1 MKLEELCAA
10 VQEARYYNE
19 RFTRR
24 EYTSAFRTYTERFG
38 PLYMEAVRETAEDPD
53 GRRVLAEQLLDLLE
67 AGWKRQRPWNRTMV
81 QAREKQMLV
90 TYLSPML
97 LGLEEPLCQELAERL
112 RDGWNTRRPKDIY
125 NITTYAR
132 LQEGFR
138 NVKNDATGQ
147 WEKVPIYTFDDPL
160 PYGHG
165 EKSVYIVNGF
175 LRLTREEAM
184 AIRWHM
190 GFSGPEDARTVGQ
203 AFQKYPLAFA
213 LATADMEASYFL
225 EGDQ

>member
-81 QAREKQMLV
+81 QAREKQI
-90 TYLSPML
+90 
-97 LGLEEPLCQELAERL
+97 LEEPLCQELAERL

-138 NVKNDATGQ
+138 NVILGIDITGWQ
-147 WEKVPIYTFDDPL
+147 K
-160 PYGHG
+160 
-165 EKSVYIVNGF
+165 
-175 LRLTREEAM
+175 RREEE
-184 AIRWHM
+184 
-190 GFSGPEDARTVGQ
+190 S
-203 AFQKYPLAFA
+203 
-213 LATADMEASYFL
+213 
-225 EGDQ
+225 

>member
-1 MKLEELCAA
+1 MTDIRLRPVRESDAPALAA
-10 VQEARYYNE
+10 IYAPYVRETAITFEYEPPDAGEFRRRLAAIAPKYPYLVAE
-19 RFTRR
+19 RDG
-24 EYTSAFRTYTERFG
+24 EVLGYAYTSAFRTYTERFG

-138 NVKNDATGQ
+138 NVILGIDITGWQ
-147 WEKVPIYTFDDPL
+147 K
-160 PYGHG
+160 
-165 EKSVYIVNGF
+165 
-175 LRLTREEAM
+175 RREEE
-184 AIRWHM
+184 
-190 GFSGPEDARTVGQ
+190 S
-203 AFQKYPLAFA
+203 
-213 LATADMEASYFL
+213 
-225 EGDQ
+225 

>member
-112 RDGWNTRRPKDIY
+112 GEHPPAQGHLQHHHLCPAAGGLPQCDPGHRHH
-125 NITTYAR
+125 R
-132 LQEGFR
+132 L
-138 NVKNDATGQ
+138 A
-147 WEKVPIYTFDDPL
+147 
-160 PYGHG
+160 
-165 EKSVYIVNGF
+165 
-175 LRLTREEAM
+175 
-184 AIRWHM
+184 
-190 GFSGPEDARTVGQ
+190 
-203 AFQKYPLAFA
+203 
-213 LATADMEASYFL
+213 EASGRGELNRAPARKRKNLPGNGKNMKKLFDNRAHIPYNTIRVITR
-225 EGDQ
+225 

>member
-97 LGLEEPLCQELAERL
+97 LGLEEPLCQEPNLLFGLVFQQKAL
-112 RDGWNTRRPKDIY
+112 NFPSTGLGRP
-125 NITTYAR
+125 
-132 LQEGFR
+132 
-138 NVKNDATGQ
+138 
-147 WEKVPIYTFDDPL
+147 
-160 PYGHG
+160 
-165 EKSVYIVNGF
+165 
-175 LRLTREEAM
+175 
-184 AIRWHM
+184 
-190 GFSGPEDARTVGQ
+190 TVMQ
-203 AFQKYPLAFA
+203 R
-213 LATADMEASYFL
+213 
-225 EGDQ
+225 

>member
-24 EYTSAFRTYTERFG
+24 EYTSAVRTYTERFG
-38 PLYMEAVRETAEDPD
+38 PLYMAAVRETAEDPD

-138 NVKNDATGQ
+138 NVILGIDITGWQ
-147 WEKVPIYTFDDPL
+147 K
-160 PYGHG
+160 
-165 EKSVYIVNGF
+165 
-175 LRLTREEAM
+175 RREEE
-184 AIRWHM
+184 
-190 GFSGPEDARTVGQ
+190 S
-203 AFQKYPLAFA
+203 
-213 LATADMEASYFL
+213 
-225 EGDQ
+225 

>member
-97 LGLEEPLCQELAERL
+97 LGLEEPACQSLAQALMEQ
-112 RDGWNTRRPKDIY
+112 WA
-125 NITTYAR
+125 AR
-132 LQEGFR
+132 WPGDRYTMAPYDQIQAGFR
-138 NVKNDATGQ
+138 NAIMGI
-147 WEKVPIYTFDDPL
+147 E
-160 PYGHG
+160 
-165 EKSVYIVNGF
+165 
-175 LRLTREEAM
+175 LRR
-184 AIRWHM
+184 
-190 GFSGPEDARTVGQ
+190 
-203 AFQKYPLAFA
+203 
-213 LATADMEASYFL
+213 
-225 EGDQ
+225 

>member
-1 MKLEELCAA
+1 MGSGMPAFCIVGMPDAA

-38 PLYMEAVRETAEDPD
+38 PLYMAAVRETAEDPD

-138 NVKNDATGQ
+138 NVILGIDITGWQ
-147 WEKVPIYTFDDPL
+147 K
-160 PYGHG
+160 
-165 EKSVYIVNGF
+165 
-175 LRLTREEAM
+175 RREEE
-184 AIRWHM
+184 
-190 GFSGPEDARTVGQ
+190 S
-203 AFQKYPLAFA
+203 
-213 LATADMEASYFL
+213 
-225 EGDQ
+225 

>member
-38 PLYMEAVRETAEDPD
+38 PLYMAAVRETAEDPD

-125 NITTYAR
+125 NITTYGGLPQCDPGHRHHR
-132 LQEGFR
+132 L
-138 NVKNDATGQ
+138 A
-147 WEKVPIYTFDDPL
+147 
-160 PYGHG
+160 
-165 EKSVYIVNGF
+165 
-175 LRLTREEAM
+175 
-184 AIRWHM
+184 
-190 GFSGPEDARTVGQ
+190 
-203 AFQKYPLAFA
+203 
-213 LATADMEASYFL
+213 EASGRGELNRAPARKRKNLPGNGKNMKKLFDNRAHIPYNTIRVITR
-225 EGDQ
+225 